1 MFWDMYQN
9 IAKNKHK
16 SFQRLNILTE
26 ILTLP
31 NLLKN
36 NHQNLLPQKSIFQL
50 DKDQQKCPRTQ
61 NYAIK
66 IKEKKV
72 MQVSVSEESFRSD
85 QKYNI
90 IMFSVL
96 R

>member
-1 MFWDMYQN
+1 MYQN

-50 DKDQQKCPRTQ
+50 DKDQ
-61 NYAIK
+61 
-66 IKEKKV
+66 
-72 MQVSVSEESFRSD
+72 
-85 QKYNI
+85 
-90 IMFSVL
+90 
-96 R
+96 